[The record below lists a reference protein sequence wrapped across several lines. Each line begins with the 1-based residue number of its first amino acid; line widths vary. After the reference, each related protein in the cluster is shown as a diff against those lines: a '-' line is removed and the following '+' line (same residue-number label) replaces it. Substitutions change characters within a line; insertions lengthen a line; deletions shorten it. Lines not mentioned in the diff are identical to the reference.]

1 MATTKREEAMIE
13 QRRQMM
19 WELHEK
25 VAKCLLERLSDPDT
39 TVRGTTFAVAIQFLK
54 DNGIVVSNKKVDL
67 SQHLSDMIEGKDL
80 PFQ

>member
-1 MATTKREEAMIE
+1 MASAKREVAMME
-13 QRRQMM
+13 KRRELM

-25 VAKCLLERLSDPDT
+25 VAKSLLERLSDPDA
-39 TVRGTTFAVAIQFLK
+39 TVRGSTFAVAIQFLK
-54 DNGIVVSNKKVDL
+54 DNGIVVTNKKADL